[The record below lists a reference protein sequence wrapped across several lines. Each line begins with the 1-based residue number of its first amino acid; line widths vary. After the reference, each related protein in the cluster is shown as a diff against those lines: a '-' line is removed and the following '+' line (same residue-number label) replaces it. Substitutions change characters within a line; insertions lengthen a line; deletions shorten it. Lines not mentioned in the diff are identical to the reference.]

1 MEYKMK
7 QINKAFHILKD
18 KRQREIYDR
27 QRRRS
32 ASSDVDLDFSDEDY
46 EYCDSS
52 DDEPGSSG
60 AAMDQDIFANRFYKI
75 FMRNLGGA
83 NSRQSSA
90 SPTLEEEMQERPRRA
105 AHKSPYDRN
114 GSSHRRGSSKK

>member
-7 QINKAFHILKD
+7 QVNKAFHVLKD

-52 DDEPGSSG
+52 DEEPGSSG
-60 AAMDQDIFANRFYKI
+60 AAMDGDIFANLFYKI

-83 NSRQSSA
+83 SSRQSST
-90 SPTLEEEMQERPRRA
+90 SPTLDEERQERPRRP
-105 AHKSPYDRN
+105 AHNRP
-114 GSSHRRGSSKK
+114 SSETDADFQ